1 MWFDTL
7 DSTNDEARRRM
18 NDIDNLS
25 VLSAENQTAGRGQRG
40 NSWKSNAGE
49 NLMFSVVLKFREQS
63 LQAYDQFAVSE
74 IAALSVVDFLSE
86 YGIVTQIKWPNDI
99 YAGTRKICGILV
111 ENAVRGEWL
120 ASSIVG
126 IGLNVNQRN
135 FDISLPNPTSMV
147 LCSSPSSHSE
157 CIPSRHS
164 VPIYV
169 RHSEQSE
176 ESLPSY
182 DTHELLERFMDI
194 FSGYCSRFLHINGGL
209 AKLRRLYLAQLW
221 RLGQP
226 SRFLDY
232 TTLPAGHLDGP
243 VGIITSQT
251 DKAVSQTP
259 QPKEFTGTIRGISD
273 IGQLMIELPDSTTR
287 TFGFKEIGYVL

>member
-40 NSWKSNAGE
+40 NTWKSSAGE

-86 YGIVTQIKWPNDI
+86 YGIVAQIKWPNDI

-135 FDISLPNPTSMV
+135 FDVSLPNPTSMAQ
-147 LCSSPSSHSE
+147 CTST
-157 CIPSRHS
+157 
-164 VPIYV
+164 
-169 RHSEQSE
+169 
-176 ESLPSY
+176 SY

-209 AKLRRLYLAQLW
+209 AKLSRLYLAQLW

-251 DKAVSQTP
+251 P
-259 QPKEFTGTIRGISD
+259 QPAEFTGTIRGISD
-273 IGQLMIELPDSTTR
+273 IGQLIIELPDSTTR
-287 TFGFKEIGYVL
+287 TFSFKEIGYIL

>member
-40 NSWKSNAGE
+40 NTWKSSAGE

-86 YGIVTQIKWPNDI
+86 YGIVAQIKWPNDI

-135 FDISLPNPTSMV
+135 FDVSLPNPTSMV
-147 LCSSPSSHSE
+147 LCSSPASHSE
-157 CIPSRHS
+157 CIQSRHCGHTT
-164 VPIYV
+164 V

-243 VGIITSQT
+243 VGIITSQ
-251 DKAVSQTP
+251 AP
-259 QPKEFTGTIRGISD
+259 QPAEFTGTIRGISD
-273 IGQLMIELPDSTTR
+273 IGQLIIELPDSTTR
-287 TFGFKEIGYVL
+287 TFSFKEIGYIL

>member
-40 NSWKSNAGE
+40 NTWKSSAGE

-86 YGIVTQIKWPNDI
+86 YGIVAQIKWPNDI

-135 FDISLPNPTSMV
+135 FDVSLPNPTSMAQ
-147 LCSSPSSHSE
+147 CTST
-157 CIPSRHS
+157 
-164 VPIYV
+164 
-169 RHSEQSE
+169 
-176 ESLPSY
+176 SY

-243 VGIITSQT
+243 VGIITSQ
-251 DKAVSQTP
+251 AP
-259 QPKEFTGTIRGISD
+259 QPAEFTGTIRGISD
-273 IGQLMIELPDSTTR
+273 IGQLIIELPDSTTR
-287 TFGFKEIGYVL
+287 TFSFKEIGYIL